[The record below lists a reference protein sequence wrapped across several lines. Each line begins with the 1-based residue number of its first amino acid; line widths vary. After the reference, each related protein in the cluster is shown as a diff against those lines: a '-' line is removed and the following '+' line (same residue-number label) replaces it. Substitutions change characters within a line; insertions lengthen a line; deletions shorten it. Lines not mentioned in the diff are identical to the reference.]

1 MRCPTCVEITKLSL
15 TCAYLEDM
23 IQLNA
28 LHTLRVESNCVIF
41 KFEPFEDA
49 SLLKDRHRH
58 DSKMCGFGDFC
69 ANHSSSKRRGMPHKD
84 T

>member
-28 LHTLRVESNCVIF
+28 LHTLRVESVCVIF

-58 DSKMCGFGDFC
+58 DSKICGFGDFS
-69 ANHSSSKRRGMPHKD
+69 NF
-84 T
+84 TI